1 MSRYFRKTPI
11 HGLCGSSE
19 KEDKKIWHRK
29 MRKAEQNKLATVNR
43 EPTVTICVLVDEMED
58 FDYYANVDF
67 DKLEE
72 YITTLPED
80 VSNPW
85 SMAKDGKYHAGTEDL
100 RQTKLNPRHCDAAI
114 ANLDDRWVRYTWLK

>member
-1 MSRYFRKTPI
+1 MSRSFRKTPI

-29 MRKAEQNKLATVNR
+29 MRKAEHNKLATVNR
-43 EPTVTICVLVDEMED
+43 EPDD
-58 FDYYANVDF
+58 
-67 DKLEE
+67 E

-85 SMAKDGKYHAGTEDL
+85 SMSKDGKYHAGTEDL
-100 RQTKLNPRHCDAAI
+100 RQAKLNPRHFDAAI